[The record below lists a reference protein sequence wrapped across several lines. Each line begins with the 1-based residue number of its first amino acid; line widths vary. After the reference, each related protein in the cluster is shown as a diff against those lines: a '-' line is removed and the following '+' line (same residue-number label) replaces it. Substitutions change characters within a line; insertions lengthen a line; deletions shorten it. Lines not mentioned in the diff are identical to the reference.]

1 MSNKP
6 IFFSNHRKRK
16 RNLAIKN
23 INDQPDLSNNMNNHN
38 ILDIGFGDGD
48 SIIKARKR
56 KNQKIYGIES
66 YEIGVNKVI
75 TYINKLK
82 MKDIYVYK
90 GDAVEIIDI
99 FPDKFFDC
107 VNIFFPDPWPKRR
120 HHKRRFVSEY
130 FLSRLKDKVKEIN
143 EVHITS
149 DHINF
154 IFDTKRIVNEYLK
167 KNLHFSS
174 HRSDRPIT
182 KYEKKALSKRHIIF
196 DIIFNL

>member
-16 RNLAIKN
+16 RNLEIKN
-23 INDQPDLSNNMNNHN
+23 INDQPDLSNNMDNHN
-38 ILDIGFGDGD
+38 VLDIGFGDGD

-56 KNQKIYGIES
+56 QNQKIYGIES

-120 HHKRRFVSEY
+120 HHKRRFISKY
-130 FLSRLKDKVKEIN
+130 FLSRLKAKVKKIN

-154 IFDTKRIVNEYLK
+154 IFDTKHIVNEYLK
-167 KNLHFSS
+167 KNLHFSN

>member
-16 RNLAIKN
+16 KNLAIKN
-23 INDQPDLSNNMNNHN
+23 INDQSDLSKNMNNHN

-56 KNQKIYGIES
+56 ENQKIYGIES
-66 YEIGVNKVI
+66 YEIGINKVI
-75 TYINKLK
+75 THISEVK
-82 MKDIYVYK
+82 MKNIYLYK
-90 GDAVEIIDI
+90 GDVVEIIDI

-107 VNIFFPDPWPKRR
+107 VKIFFPDPWPKRR
-120 HHKRRFVSEY
+120 HHKRRFLSKY
-130 FLSRLKDKVKEIN
+130 FLTRLKDKVKKTN

-154 IFDTKRIVNEYLK
+154 IFDTKRIVNEYLE
-167 KNLHFSS
+167 KNLHFSN
-174 HRSDRPIT
+174 HRSDWPIT

-196 DIIFNL
+196 DIIFSL

>member
-1 MSNKP
+1 MNNKP

-16 RNLAIKN
+16 RNLKLKDI
-23 INDQPDLSNNMNNHN
+23 IDQPDLSNNMNNHN
-38 ILDIGFGDGD
+38 ILDIGFGNGD
-48 SIIKARKR
+48 SLIKASKR
-56 KNQKIYGIES
+56 ENQKIYGIES
-66 YEIGVNKVI
+66 YEIGLNKVI
-75 TYINKLK
+75 SHINKVK
-82 MKDIYVYK
+82 EKNIYIYK

-107 VNIFFPDPWPKRR
+107 VNVFFPDPWPKRR
-120 HHKRRFVSEY
+120 HHKRRFISKY
-130 FLSRLKDKVKEIN
+130 FLSRLKNKVKKTNKI
-143 EVHITS
+143 HITS

-167 KNLHFSS
+167 KNLRFSN

-182 KYEKKALSKRHIIF
+182 KYEKKALSKGHIIF